1 MRLTPLNI
9 GKLFNSNSLNEGVN
23 RTNKGVKTKEGDIL
37 RIKIIDYLGDG
48 KLVVN
53 LKGQRIVADSNLM
66 IETDQEIDVIVK
78 TMENNR
84 IILQVLS
91 EDQIGEGL
99 QTEHGGLSNQIED
112 LRQFNN
118 SQYTCFEVPLFFE
131 DQEAISLIGF
141 HSQSD
146 GQTSNLIIAVELKNL
161 GYMEFTINIADQN
174 FNCHIL
180 SDNKDTCQLTQ
191 QFSSDLKECF
201 SKLGYKVEN
210 IDCSLRR
217 LFNAQYLANHLD
229 TSV

>member
-1 MRLTPLNI
+1 MRLIPLNI
-9 GKLFNSNSLNEGVN
+9 KKIFNDNSSSEGVN
-23 RTNKGVKTKEGDIL
+23 RINKGIKAKEGEIL
-37 RIKIIDYLGDG
+37 LIKVIDYLGDG
-48 KLVVN
+48 KLVVD
-53 LKGQRIVADSNLM
+53 LKGQRIVANSNLM
-66 IETDQEIDVIVK
+66 IEADQEIEVIVRS
-78 TMENNR
+78 MDNNR

-91 EDQIGEGL
+91 EDQIGGKL
-99 QTEHGGLSNQIED
+99 QMESEGLSNQID
-112 LRQFNN
+112 GLIHNN

-141 HSQSD
+141 HSESD
-146 GQTSNLIIAVELKNL
+146 GQISNLIIAVELKKL
-161 GYMEFTINIADQN
+161 GYMEFTISIADQN

-191 QFSSDLKECF
+191 QFSSDLEECF

-210 IDCSLRR
+210 INCSLRR